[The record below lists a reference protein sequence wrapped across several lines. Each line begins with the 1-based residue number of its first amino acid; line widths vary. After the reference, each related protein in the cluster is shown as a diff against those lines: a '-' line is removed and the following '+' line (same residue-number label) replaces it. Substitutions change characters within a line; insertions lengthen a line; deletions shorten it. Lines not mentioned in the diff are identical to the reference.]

1 MMMAYILKSG
11 LLISLFYSFF
21 ILFMR
26 RTTFFR
32 FNRVVLLVGSTICL
46 TLPLIDFDF
55 GPALESMYLPRL
67 VLPASIV
74 GSDGPSAAAA
84 QGSWSWKEFL
94 TLVYILG
101 AEGVVLLTVASIVK
115 TVIMIRRGQKTD
127 FPDLRLSV
135 VEEDMPSFSFLRN
148 VVMSREDFEQ
158 NPMILTHE
166 RAHVHSLHSVDLLLF
181 SVVLALQWFNPLVW
195 IMRTELKMLHEYEAD
210 EAVINQGIDAKLYQL
225 LLVKKAVGAQR
236 FQMANGF
243 NHTKLKNRITMMQSV
258 KSSNWLRLGYVAC
271 VPVLAAALC
280 FCTNKSNSLTDAE
293 DKAYEA
299 TLNYDKV
306 ESDIPVE
313 VKTMTKEIDKEAIPF
328 QLVDVQPTFN
338 GGDANAFAKWVNT
351 NLEYPESAKEANI
364 QGRVMCQF
372 AIDEE
377 GNLVDAQ
384 IIRGV
389 NEALDNEALR
399 VLKMSPKWKPGI
411 LDGKPVKVSF
421 AFPIIYRLQ

>member
-1 MMMAYILKSG
+1 MIAYIIKSG

-46 TLPLIDFDF
+46 TLPLIEFNF
-55 GPALESMYLPRL
+55 GPALESMYLPHL

-74 GSDGPSAAAA
+74 GIDGPSAGEVP
-84 QGSWSWKEFL
+84 GSWDWKKIL

-101 AEGVVLLTVASIVK
+101 AGSVVLLTAASIVK
-115 TVIMIRRGQKTD
+115 TVIMIRRGLRTD
-127 FPDLRLSV
+127 LPDMRLSV
-135 VEEDMPSFSFLRN
+135 VEEDMPSFSFLRH

-166 RAHVHSLHSVDLLLF
+166 QAHVKSLHSVDLLLF
-181 SVVLALQWFNPLVW
+181 SAVLALHWFNPLAW

-271 VPVLAAALC
+271 VPLLAAALC
-280 FCTNKSNSLTDAE
+280 FCTSKSNSLMDAA
-293 DKAYEA
+293 DNAYEA
-299 TLNYDKV
+299 TLSYDKV
-306 ESDIPVE
+306 ESDSPLE
-313 VKTMTKEIDKEAIPF
+313 GSTMTHEINQEAIPF
-328 QLVDVQPTFN
+328 NLVEVKPTFN
-338 GGDANAFAKWVNT
+338 VGDANAFAKWVNS
-351 NLEYPESAKEANI
+351 NLVYPESAKKAHI

-372 AIDEE
+372 SIDEE
-377 GNLVDAQ
+377 GNLVDAK
-384 IIRGV
+384 ILRGV
-389 NEALDNEALR
+389 DEALDNEALR
-399 VLKMSPKWKPGI
+399 VIKMSPKWEPGFM
-411 LDGKPVKVSF
+411 DGKPVKVTF
-421 AFPIIYRLQ
+421 TFPIIYTLK

>member
-74 GSDGPSAAAA
+74 GIDGPSAGEAS
-84 QGSWSWKEFL
+84 GLWDWKKFL

-101 AEGVVLLTVASIVK
+101 AGSVALLTAASIVK

-181 SVVLALQWFNPLVW
+181 SAVLALLWFNPLVW

-271 VPVLAAALC
+271 VPLLAAALC
-280 FCTNKSNSLTDAE
+280 FCTNKSNAPMDAAE
-293 DKAYEA
+293 NAYEA
-299 TLNYDKV
+299 TLNYNKV
-306 ESDIPVE
+306 ESDIPIE
-313 VKTMTKEIDKEAIPF
+313 GKTITYEIEKEAIPF
-328 QLVDVQPTFN
+328 NLVEVKPTFN
-338 GGDANAFAKWVNT
+338 GGDANAFAKWVNS
-351 NLEYPESAKEANI
+351 NLVYPESAMKANI

-372 AIDEE
+372 SIDEE
-377 GNLVDAQ
+377 GTIVDAK
-384 IIRGV
+384 ILRGV
-389 NEALDNEALR
+389 DEALDNEALR
-399 VLKMSPKWKPGI
+399 VIKMSPKWEPGFM
-411 LDGKPVKVSF
+411 DGKPVKVTFSF
-421 AFPIIYRLQ
+421 PLIYTLK